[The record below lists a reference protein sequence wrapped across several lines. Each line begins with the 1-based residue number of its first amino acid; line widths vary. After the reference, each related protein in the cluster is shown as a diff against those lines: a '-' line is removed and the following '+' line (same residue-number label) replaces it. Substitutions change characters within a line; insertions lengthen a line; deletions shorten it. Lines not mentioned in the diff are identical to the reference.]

1 VVATQPCHS
10 GYMAD
15 RHLVSIEVARRPPTF
30 ATAHERP
37 WKEAVRAAV
46 AASGVTPQN
55 ARFAVKIDSR
65 LAAARNANEVWD
77 LDNLIKPTLDAMEG
91 VFGAR
96 PFRGVPQPA
105 DDRVDRLAASKRSPI
120 PGEVPGATIDVWIIE
135 PS

>member
-1 VVATQPCHS
+1 
-10 GYMAD
+10 MAD
-15 RHLVSIEVARRPPTF
+15 RHLVRIEVAGRPATF

-55 ARFAVKIDSR
+55 PRFAVKLDFR
-65 LAAARNANEVWD
+65 VAGGGKGNEVWD

-105 DDRVDRLAASKRSPI
+105 DDRVDRLAASKRLPN
-120 PGEVPGATIDVWIIE
+120 PGEVPGATIGVWIID